1 MNFLF
6 FTRVCRWGPYVDITV
21 ITTLNNIAQP
31 TSMVNSVQ
39 NNKY

>member
-1 MNFLF
+1 MTFLI
-6 FTRVCRWGPYVDITV
+6 FTGVCRWGPYVEITV

-31 TSMVNSVQ
+31 ISMINSVQ